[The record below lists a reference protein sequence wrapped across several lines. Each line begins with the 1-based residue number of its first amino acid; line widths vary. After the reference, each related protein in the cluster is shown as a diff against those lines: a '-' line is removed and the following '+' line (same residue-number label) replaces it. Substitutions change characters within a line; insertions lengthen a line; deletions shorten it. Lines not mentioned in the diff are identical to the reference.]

1 MMNEWWQFMWTLS
14 LLIPSKN
21 TLFYLLEVGYE
32 PLLFQ
37 VYLDNIQVSSI
48 SIKLEAG
55 LNKVFFENIKNNS
68 WKLQEKEKIDKT
80 L

>member
-1 MMNEWWQFMWTLS
+1 
-14 LLIPSKN
+14 LIPSKN

-68 WKLQEKEKIDKT
+68 
-80 L
+80 